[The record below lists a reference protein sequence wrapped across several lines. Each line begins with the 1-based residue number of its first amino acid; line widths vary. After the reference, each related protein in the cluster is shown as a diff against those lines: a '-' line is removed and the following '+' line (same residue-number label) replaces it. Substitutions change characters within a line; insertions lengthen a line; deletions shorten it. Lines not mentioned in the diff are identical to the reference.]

1 MFYGGRN
8 MIKKL
13 IQWIERGYLPD
24 FVVRAG
30 IRKLVRQR
38 LLEEKADIIEQCD
51 VKYHDFLAEI
61 KTSALAI
68 ETDKANE
75 QHYEVDADFYHYAL
89 GARKKYSAC
98 YYHGSETLDQA
109 EEAMLALYVERGDFI
124 DGQDILELGCGW
136 GSITMYLAENFP
148 SSKIVGV
155 SNSKS
160 QRKYI
165 MSQAEDRGLK
175 NINVI
180 TCDINELAINQHFD
194 RVISIEMFE
203 HVRNYQNL
211 FKNISTWLKDEGKL
225 FVHVFCHRFLMYPFI
240 AEGEDNWMAKYFF
253 SGGQM
258 PAADTF
264 YHFQDQLKI
273 ERRWINSG
281 QHYEKTSNHWLA
293 NMDNNREQIM
303 PIFYRVYGAEAK
315 LWYQRWRI
323 FFMSCAELFGY
334 DNGKQWF
341 VAHYLFSKRK

>member
-1 MFYGGRN
+1 

-13 IQWIERGYLPD
+13 IQWIERGYFPD

-38 LLEEKADIIEQCD
+38 LIDEKVDQIELCD
-51 VKYHDFLAEI
+51 ARYHEFLSEI

-68 ETDKANE
+68 ETDKANQ
-75 QHYEVDADFYHYAL
+75 QHYEVDADFYHFAL
-89 GARKKYSAC
+89 GARKKYSSC
-98 YYHGSETLDQA
+98 YYHGDETLDQA
-109 EEAMLALYVERGDFI
+109 EETMLALYVERGDFV

-136 GSITMYLAENFP
+136 GSITLYLAEKFP
-148 SSKIVGV
+148 NSKIMGV

-165 MSQAEDRGLK
+165 LSQAEDRGLNNV
-175 NINVI
+175 NIV
-180 TCDINELAINQHFD
+180 TCDINELAINQQFD
-194 RVISIEMFE
+194 RIISIEMFE

-211 FKNISTWLKDEGKL
+211 FNNISTWLKKDGKL
-225 FVHVFCHRFLMYPFI
+225 FVHIFCHRFLMYPFI
-240 AEGEDNWMAKYFF
+240 ADGEDNWMAKHFF

-264 YHFQDQLKI
+264 YHFQEQLKI

-293 NMDNNREQIM
+293 NMDNNKKQIM
-303 PIFYRVYGAEAK
+303 PIFDRVYGADAK

-341 VAHYLFSKRK
+341 VAHYLFSHQK